1 MGKCVMFLY
10 RCLLALFGT
19 HVPARMAC
27 SQTQEKWTL
36 RWGSEQG
43 AGMIALT
50 LKADTSVCRRCC
62 GNPFLGEVLAGC
74 LECLQLGRNE
84 HASPR
89 DVVCAVLNVEVGGI
103 VSPATSLIQ
112 SCPRHWCLLG

>member
-1 MGKCVMFLY
+1 MFLY
-10 RCLLALFGT
+10 HCLLALFGT

-50 LKADTSVCRRCC
+50 LKADISVCRRCC